1 MRVLIATGAWGR
13 IRMSSTS
20 VVEVSAKTWKEEVLE
35 SDIPVVVD
43 FWHHHCGWC
52 RALNPIYD
60 ELSNEYVGR
69 VKFAKLNILESHEN
83 QHIAIQYG
91 VMGTPTL
98 KFFCM
103 GRTVGEIVGYR
114 PKNLLKEE
122 INKILRQSKECL
134 EKSTAL

>member
-1 MRVLIATGAWGR
+1 
-13 IRMSSTS
+13 MSSDS
-20 VVEVSAKTWKEEVLE
+20 VVEVSAKTWKREVLE

-69 VKFAKLNILESHEN
+69 VKFAKLNVLESHEN

-91 VMGTPTL
+91 VMSTPTL

-122 INKILRQSKECL
+122 IDKFLLQYKECL

>member
-1 MRVLIATGAWGR
+1 
-13 IRMSSTS
+13 MSSDS
-20 VVEVSAKTWKEEVLE
+20 VVEVSAETWEKEVLE

-43 FWHHHCGWC
+43 FWHHDCDWC

-69 VKFAKLNILESHEN
+69 LKFAKLNVLESHEN

-91 VMGTPTL
+91 IMGTPTL
-98 KFFCM
+98 KFFCT
-103 GRTVGEIVGYR
+103 GRTVGELVGYR

-122 INKILRQSKECL
+122 VDRILSQIKECL
-134 EKSTAL
+134 EKSTPL